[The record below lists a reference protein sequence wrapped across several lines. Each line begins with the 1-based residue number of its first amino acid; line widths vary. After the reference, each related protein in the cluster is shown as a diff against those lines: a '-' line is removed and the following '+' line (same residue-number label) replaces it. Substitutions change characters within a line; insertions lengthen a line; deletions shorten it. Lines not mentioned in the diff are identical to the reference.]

1 MSMDT
6 GAARFIRAPTAGT
19 RAVGGR
25 DQDPPSPAPPR
36 RAAPRAALM
45 AVAQT
50 MAGPAMRRAVTTAR
64 STPRRAVRATPTTA
78 PARLLP
84 GRKPT
89 GTLAPV
95 RSTTPTPARP
105 PTGARATPATIAMR
119 TAAATS
125 FRTGAAAGSNILPT
139 AGRERPG
146 ITPGPIKNRRRAA
159 PVMIG

>member
-1 MSMDT
+1 MSTDT
-6 GAARFIRAPTAGT
+6 GVARFIRAPTAGT
-19 RAVGGR
+19 RAVGCR

-64 STPRRAVRATPTTA
+64 STPRRAVRVTPTTA

-84 GRKPT
+84 GRKAT
-89 GTLAPV
+89 GTPAPV

-105 PTGARATPATIAMR
+105 PTGARA
-119 TAAATS
+119 AAATS

-159 PVMIG
+159 PVVIA